1 MADFDQLPKMLA
13 LTYCPNEDVPVTN
26 PGKTNRYVKG
36 IASAI
41 ERLELLRTYIASE
54 EWGSSVIYIELA
66 RSIRHYLRIFKT
78 VIMAINNLSDRAM
91 LALDNIEK
99 SEQKI
104 NDLILSK
111 NGTDN
116 GTEVPCISP
125 YELAIRIIIDNCM
138 RAGEAKSVKD
148 LMS

>member
-1 MADFDQLPKMLA
+1 M
-13 LTYCPNEDVPVTN
+13 TN

-66 RSIRHYLRIFKT
+66 RSIRHFLRMFKRI
-78 VIMAINNLSDRAM
+78 IMATNNPSDGAM

-99 SEQKI
+99 GEQKV

-116 GTEVPCISP
+116 GTEVP
-125 YELAIRIIIDNCM
+125 
-138 RAGEAKSVKD
+138 
-148 LMS
+148 